1 MQTAYGRPTDA
12 EFVDRGARAARGRDA
27 RKSVPRNSHANW
39 SPTANRPDPVSV
51 LEAQAATRV
60 PDLVAIRY
68 QRMGESAFSFY
79 RGAAAIMAADL
90 AETADSGLRVQCGG
104 DAHLANFGGFA
115 APDRSEI
122 FDVNDF
128 DETLPGPWEWDVKR
142 LAASFAI
149 AAQDC
154 GFGDDVGG
162 HAVTEAVRTYRR
174 TMRQFAAMRNLDV
187 WYARLDVQ
195 GIISRW
201 RKHLSQGEVKRIERA
216 AAKATSKNSLKAF
229 AKLTEQVDGRVQ
241 IVNDPPLIVRLAELL
256 PGDQAGT
263 ITEDTQTWLRAYGQ
277 TLRSE
282 LRDLLGTYQVA
293 DAARKVVGVGSVG
306 TRCWIALLLGRD
318 GDDPLFLQIKEAD
331 ASALEPYL
339 APSEYS
345 QHGQRVV
352 EGQRRMQSASDIF
365 LGWERTEGLDGVK
378 RDFYVR
384 QLWDGKES
392 TDFTTM
398 PSSFFPIYGRMCG
411 WTLASAHARSGD
423 RIAIAAYLGGSD
435 EFDRAIVEFAM
446 TYAQQNERDYAALK
460 EAERAGRLPV
470 AGRGDRLRA

>member
-1 MQTAYGRPTDA
+1 MQTIERRSDDTKI
-12 EFVDRGARAARGRDA
+12 VDRKERVARGHDA
-27 RKSVPRNSHANW
+27 RETVPRDSHADW
-39 SPTANRPDPVSV
+39 SPAPDRPEPVSV

-60 PDLVAIRY
+60 ADLVAIRY
-68 QRMGESAFSFY
+68 QRMAESPFAFY

-90 AETADSGLRVQCGG
+90 AGTRDSGIRVQCCG

-115 APDRSEI
+115 APDRSEV

-149 AAQDC
+149 AAQDRH
-154 GFGDDVGG
+154 FDDDITRD
-162 HAVTEAVRTYRR
+162 AVIETIRSYRR
-174 TMRQFAAMRNLDV
+174 AMRQFADMRNLDV

-195 GIISRW
+195 DILSRW
-201 RKHLSQGEVKRIERA
+201 RKRLSKRDVKGIERA
-216 AAKATSKNSLKAF
+216 TAKAKSKDSLKAF
-229 AKLTEQVDGRVQ
+229 AKLTQRVDGRVE
-241 IVNDPPLIVRLAELL
+241 IVNDPPLVVRLADLL
-256 PGDQAGT
+256 PADRTDT
-263 ITEDTQTWLRAYGQ
+263 ITQDTQAWLHAYGQ

-282 LRDLLGTYQVA
+282 LRDLLATYRAV

-306 TRCWIALLLGRD
+306 TRCWIAVLLGRD

-339 APSEYS
+339 GASEYA

-365 LGWERTEGLDGVK
+365 LGWERAEGLDGVE

-398 PSSFFPIYGRMCG
+398 PSSFLPIYGRMCG
-411 WTLASAHARSGD
+411 WALARAHARSGD
-423 RIAIAAYLGGSD
+423 RIAIGAYLGGGD
-435 EFDRAIVEFAM
+435 EFDRAMVKFAIR
-446 TYAQQNERDYAALK
+446 YANQNARDYQALK
-460 EAERAGRLPV
+460 DAERAGRLKV
-470 AGRGDRLRA
+470 AAPATGI